1 MSADVAA
8 IPARALPPDGGER
21 TWITGDTLRI
31 LATAADTDGRSTLI
45 EVQSPPGG
53 GPPPHLH
60 EHEDE
65 HFYILDGEFELLIGR
80 DLVRALPGT
89 YAFVPRGTV
98 HRFRSAGPGVSRML
112 IAFTP
117 GGLEDFFREAGTPAT
132 GDGPPPP
139 VDEAEIARTGVA
151 AARHG
156 LRVVTWDE

>member
-1 MSADVAA
+1 MSTDVAV
-8 IPARALPPDGGER
+8 IPPRALPPEGGER
-21 TWITGDTLRI
+21 IWITGDTLRI
-31 LATAADTDGRSTLI
+31 LATAADTDGN
-45 EVQSPPGG
+45 
-53 GPPPHLH
+53 
-60 EHEDE
+60 
-65 HFYILDGEFELLIGR
+65 
-80 DLVRALPGT
+80 

-98 HRFRSAGPGVSRML
+98 HRCRSAGPGVSRML

-117 GGLEDFFREAGTPAT
+117 GGLEDFFREAGTPAA